1 MKKIF
6 GLFTASLILC
16 TTFSGCSSENKRIST
31 DGSTS
36 MEKLIGVLG
45 ETFENNTDI
54 TVTYNPTGSG
64 SGIKAVAS
72 GSCDIGLTSRQLKD
86 EEKSLGLTETVIAN
100 DGIAVIVNLDNPVS
114 DLDSETIAGIYTG
127 EISNWNEIGGNDSE
141 IVLIGREAGS
151 GTRNGF
157 EDAVNIAGKCSYRQE
172 LTSSGDI
179 ITTVS
184 GNPSAIGYVSVAS
197 VKDNVKTLSVNGIY
211 PTESAIKDGNYIIQ
225 RPFILVTKSD
235 KELSENVND
244 FLDYVISE
252 SAEEIISLAG
262 VVAAN

>member
-16 TTFSGCSSENKRIST
+16 TTFSGCSSVNKRIST

-36 MEKLIGVLG
+36 MEKLVGVLG

-100 DGIAVIVNLDNPVS
+100 DGIAVIVNPDNPVS

-184 GNPSAIGYVSVAS
+184 RNPSAIGYVSVAS